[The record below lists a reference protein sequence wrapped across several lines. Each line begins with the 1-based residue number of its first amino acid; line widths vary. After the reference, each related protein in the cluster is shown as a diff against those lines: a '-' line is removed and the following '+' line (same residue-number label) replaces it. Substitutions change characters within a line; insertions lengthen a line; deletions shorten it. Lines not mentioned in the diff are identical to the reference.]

1 MQNRMFEFIILGLWL
16 CIAIVL
22 HIQID
27 IAKNGA
33 PLIAKSLNL
42 SEEEINVRKISI
54 LGNNLFQIV
63 LDEDSSL
70 KTIIGRID
78 CDHINC
84 EDADLKKLLRKISS
98 PKVVL
103 IHKQDEVWLLK
114 INFILEGKRMS
125 LRKWLDSQNL
135 VSK

>member
-1 MQNRMFEFIILGLWL
+1 MFEFIILGLWL

-33 PLIAKSLNL
+33 PLIAKSLTL
-42 SEEEINVRKISI
+42 SEEEISVRKISI

-70 KTIIGRID
+70 KTIIGKID
-78 CDHINC
+78 CDRINC
-84 EDADLKKLLRKISS
+84 EDADLKQLLRKISS

-103 IHKQDEVWLLK
+103 VHKQDEVWLLK

>member
-1 MQNRMFEFIILGLWL
+1 MFEFIILGLWL

-42 SEEEINVRKISI
+42 IEEEINVRKISI

-78 CDHINC
+78 CDQINC
-84 EDADLKKLLRKISS
+84 EDADLKQLLRKISS

-103 IHKQDEVWLLK
+103 VHKQDEVWLLK